1 MLRFTVNAMGTRYS
15 GAVFCLIYSMD
26 EGSDLLD
33 VREQFVVYR
42 LLRRQ
47 DLLET
52 ASDWPIKLSA
62 ILLYHMA
69 CCAT

>member
-1 MLRFTVNAMGTRYS
+1 
-15 GAVFCLIYSMD
+15 MD

-52 ASDWPIKLSA
+52 ASDWPIKLNA
-62 ILLYHMA
+62 ILLCRMA